1 MNPLK
6 KRSRSLFDEMES
18 MPDGN
23 YQESYERRGGP
34 RVGAEEMFEQ
44 MNMRTN
50 SPTGGMLSDPNMDPG
65 SMRMNSPTGGM
76 IQNMP
81 YTHNPNMDP
90 RDTSQN
96 MPYNPDP
103 SMQGV
108 DPQTFLQMLQM
119 NSPTGGQN
127 QQPLSDLQMLQM
139 NSPTGG
145 QNQPLSENE
154 MLILQQLMQQ
164 R

>member
-1 MNPLK
+1 MNPFK
-6 KRSRSLFDEMES
+6 KRSRSMFDEMES

-44 MNMRTN
+44 MNR
-50 SPTGGMLSDPNMDPG
+50 GMLSDPNSVVRQGEMYQDPG
-65 SMRMNSPTGGM
+65 SVVRQGEMY
-76 IQNMP
+76 QNMP
-81 YTHNPNMDP
+81 YQPDPNSAVRQREMI
-90 RDTSQN
+90 QN

-103 SMQGV
+103 GSVVRPEEMIQNMPYQPGPSMQGL
-108 DPQTFLQMLQM
+108 DPRSVVRM
-119 NSPTGGQN
+119 PEQN
-127 QQPLSDLQMLQM
+127 R
-139 NSPTGG
+139 
-145 QNQPLSENE
+145 PLSENE